1 MTEERSA
8 RYRRYRA
15 VRRELMALAPADLQ
29 DIGIKS
35 WQIGPIAR
43 RMALGRPR

>member
-1 MTEERSA
+1 MTETRSQ
-8 RYRRYRA
+8 RYRRYLDMRRA
-15 VRRELMALAPADLQ
+15 LSAADLQ
-29 DIGIKS
+29 DIGIRS

>member
-1 MTEERSA
+1 MTDTRRVRYQRYLDMRRALLGLSA
-8 RYRRYRA
+8 A
-15 VRRELMALAPADLQ
+15 ELQ
-29 DIGIKS
+29 DIGIRS

>member
-1 MTEERSA
+1 MIETRSM
-8 RYRRYRA
+8 RYRRYLA
-15 VRRELMALAPADLQ
+15 TRRSLEALSTADLD
-29 DIGIKS
+29 DIGIRS

>member
-1 MTEERSA
+1 MTETRTA
-8 RYRRYRA
+8 RYRRYLDMRRA
-15 VRRELMALAPADLQ
+15 LMGLSAADLQ
-29 DIGIKS
+29 DIGIRS